1 MTDNQVDPR
10 DQGQK
15 GDEER
20 IHSQEAAEGPRK
32 GKPVA
37 PDVREHSQKPAE
49 GEDPA
54 DPVK

>member
-1 MTDNQVDPR
+1 MTDNQVDPK

-20 IHSQEAAEGPRK
+20 IHAQEAAEGPRK
-32 GKPVA
+32 DKPVVA
-37 PDVREHSQKPAE
+37 DVREHSQKPAE